1 MKADILNRTPPEKY
15 KRNDTACVLDRVK
28 HILRPATPEEDVR
41 QKTIC
46 FLHEEMNIPYDAM
59 DTEIPLMYFV
69 KGQRGRMDIVVYG
82 DVNNNRIPVMVVETK
97 APTVP
102 LTDDVYLQAQRYA
115 KIVKIPVLMVTN
127 GEELDFQKWNT
138 ETNEY
143 EQIIHIPTY
152 EDILSPETIA
162 AKQIGEWHYNR
173 RSLSELSSS
182 ATIEKEM
189 DYGYFLGAACN
200 KVCAPQYLNLAEC
213 LLDNSHKIDNLNL
226 ANYKFIKDGGL
237 RYTSF
242 GNASGGSYPGMYRY
256 IMVQDANNDV
266 QIVSMAVMGCL
277 NGRTLLIVAIDDFD
291 KHHNSLQLSLDHF
304 CNIHNNKMTLFHNGR
319 MTVGKLGQLKA
330 EKVRNYVL
338 SKKSFEITPE
348 GHIVLGTVDTTEL
361 MKCGNEDVDTLI
373 SNVVE
378 YGLLRDELR
387 KEVGK

>member
-1 MKADILNRTPPEKY
+1 M
-15 KRNDTACVLDRVK
+15 
-28 HILRPATPEEDVR
+28 
-41 QKTIC
+41 
-46 FLHEEMNIPYDAM
+46 
-59 DTEIPLMYFV
+59 
-69 KGQRGRMDIVVYG
+69 
-82 DVNNNRIPVMVVETK
+82 
-97 APTVP
+97 
-102 LTDDVYLQAQRYA
+102 
-115 KIVKIPVLMVTN
+115 
-127 GEELDFQKWNT
+127 
-138 ETNEY
+138 
-143 EQIIHIPTY
+143 
-152 EDILSPETIA
+152 SPETIA

-182 ATIEKEM
+182 ATIEKET

-304 CNIHNNKMTLFHNGR
+304 CNIHNNKMTLR
-319 MTVGKLGQLKA
+319 
-330 EKVRNYVL
+330 R
-338 SKKSFEITPE
+338 
-348 GHIVLGTVDTTEL
+348 
-361 MKCGNEDVDTLI
+361 C
-373 SNVVE
+373 
-378 YGLLRDELR
+378 
-387 KEVGK
+387 